1 MTHISL
7 KVNFAWSGFLERKH
21 IWNVGSF
28 YVFSLKILHKL
39 LWFSSRN
46 KPNQNKKNERWFC
59 FLFASLYINTLW
71 TVVRISRLLSILLL
85 IFWEDMIYKSSNKS
99 STNLEVIFSVER
111 LKRGK
116 WQKYWRK
123 DKALCLCFLIARLY
137 LSVYQLPHA
146 QAQRCMLEHIYVL
159 KYMATSTSKNY
170 SKTGKN

>member
-7 KVNFAWSGFLERKH
+7 KVSMHDLDFLKGSTFEMWALFMSFLWKFCINCYGFHHE
-21 IWNVGSF
+21 I
-28 YVFSLKILHKL
+28 
-39 LWFSSRN
+39 
-46 KPNQNKKNERWFC
+46 NQIKTKNERWFC

-159 KYMATSTSKNY
+159 KYMATSTFNNY
-170 SKTGKN
+170 SKIG

>member
-123 DKALCLCFLIARLY
+123 DKALLPVLLDCALIFICLPVAPCTSAKMYAWTYICT
-137 LSVYQLPHA
+137 Q
-146 QAQRCMLEHIYVL
+146 IYG
-159 KYMATSTSKNY
+159 N
-170 SKTGKN
+170 

>member
-7 KVNFAWSGFLERKH
+7 KVSMHDLDFLKGSTLEMWALFMSFLWKFCINCYGFHHE
-21 IWNVGSF
+21 I
-28 YVFSLKILHKL
+28 
-39 LWFSSRN
+39 
-46 KPNQNKKNERWFC
+46 NQIKTKNERWFC

-85 IFWEDMIYKSSNKS
+85 IFWEDMIYKGSNKS

-146 QAQRCMLEHIYVL
+146 HAQRCMLEHIYVL